1 MKIHISNATNRDATV
16 VATSTPASNGTI
28 ASKNGKPVSFQR
40 YVAAGEG
47 RLNEDLIKSLG
58 DAYSQQLIDSDPEI
72 DIEMVGRTIDG
83 TNTVLLDKDNQPLY
97 CAPEIM
103 EIIYGPDGKEVE
115 RRTPV
120 EIAPN
125 VNEEVPV
132 KWTGKMIPRTELLR
146 KYGIKRTMQ
155 LRHVDGVTYDF
166 LFAIAKELD
175 EKDSVMLLA
184 GGEGGKGPLV
194 LQSNGSPYRG
204 FLDGRIEG
212 DKFLLLLHLSAMEL
226 KKPAAKAEKGDE

>member
-16 VATSTPASNGTI
+16 VATSIPAKEKTVP
-28 ASKNGKPVSFQR
+28 AKEGKPVAFQR

-47 RLNEDLIKSLG
+47 KLHADLTEKLG
-58 DAYSQQLIDSDPEI
+58 EIYSQQLIEGDPEI
-72 DIEMVGRTIDG
+72 DFEMVGRNIGD
-83 TNTVLLDKDNQPLY
+83 TNTVLLDKNNHPLY
-97 CAPEIM
+97 CAPEVL
-103 EIIYGPDGKEVE
+103 EIITGPDGKEVE

-120 EIAPN
+120 EVAPN

-132 KWTGKMIPRTELLR
+132 KWTGKLIPRADLLR
-146 KYGIKRTMQ
+146 KYAIKRTMQ
-155 LRHVDGVTYDF
+155 LRHVDGVTFDF
-166 LFAIAKELD
+166 LFGIAKELD

-184 GGEGGKGPLV
+184 SGEGGKGPLV

-212 DKFLLLLHLSAMEL
+212 DSFLLLLHLSSMEL
-226 KKPAAKAEKGDE
+226 KKPAAKSDKDGE

>member
-1 MKIHISNATNRDATV
+1 MKIHISNSTNRDATI
-16 VATSTPASNGTI
+16 VATSTPAKESTVP
-28 ASKNGKPVSFQR
+28 SKAGKPVSFRR

-47 RLNEDLIKSLG
+47 KLHEDLVKSLG
-58 DAYSQQLIDSDPEI
+58 DVYSQNLIDSDPEI
-72 DIEMVGRTIDG
+72 DLEMVGRTIDG
-83 TNTVLLDKDNQPLY
+83 TNTVLLDQENQPLF
-97 CAPEIM
+97 CAPEIL

-120 EIAPN
+120 EVAPN
-125 VNEEVPV
+125 VNEEVPI
-132 KWTGKMIPRTELLR
+132 KWTGKLIPRTDLVR

-166 LFAIAKELD
+166 LFAIAKELH

-212 DKFLLLLHLSAMEL
+212 DTFLLLLHLSAMEL
-226 KKPAAKAEKGDE
+226 KKPAAKAEKGGE

>member
-1 MKIHISNATNRDATV
+1 MKIHISNASNRDATI
-16 VATSTPASNGTI
+16 VATSTPAKEGTI
-28 ASKNGKPVSFQR
+28 ASKGGK
-40 YVAAGEG
+40 
-47 RLNEDLIKSLG
+47 NLG
-58 DAYSQQLIDSDPEI
+58 NVYSQQLIDADPEI
-72 DIEMVGRTIDG
+72 DLEMVGRVIEG
-83 TNTVLLDKDNQPLY
+83 TNTVLLNKDNQPLF
-97 CAPEIM
+97 CAPEVL
-103 EIIYGPDGKEVE
+103 EIIYGPDGKEME

-132 KWTGKMIPRTELLR
+132 KWTGKLVPRADLVR

-155 LRHVDGVTYDF
+155 LRHVDGVTFDF
-166 LFAIAKELD
+166 LFAIAKELH

-184 GGEGGKGPLV
+184 SGEGGKGPLV

-212 DKFLLLLHLSAMEL
+212 DSFLLLLHLSAMEL
-226 KKPAAKAEKGDE
+226 KKPVAKAEKGDE

>member
-1 MKIHISNATNRDATV
+1 LALA
-16 VATSTPASNGTI
+16 GT
-28 ASKNGKPVSFQR
+28 AA
-40 YVAAGEG
+40 VAAAGG
-47 RLNEDLIKSLG
+47 MKTDPVNQNPAFNRNYTGSDYMRDNPDKFSGGLSSYTKPTTPDNPIVPTPSYG
-58 DAYSQQLIDSDPEI
+58 QIPISQPG
-72 DIEMVGRTIDG
+72 VVTPGGVTRNPTG
-83 TNTVLLDKDNQPLY
+83 VAQPYNISGLY
-97 CAPEIM
+97 GIP
-103 EIIYGPDGKEVE
+103 IIYGPDGKEVE

-125 VNEEVPV
+125 VNEDMPV
-132 KWTGKMIPRTELLR
+132 KWTGKLIPRTELLR

-155 LRHVDGVTYDF
+155 LRHVDGVTFDF

-204 FLDGRIEG
+204 FLDGRVNG
-212 DKFLLLLHLSAMEL
+212 DSFLLLLHLSAMEL
-226 KKPAAKAEKGDE
+226 KKPAAKAEKEGE

>member
-1 MKIHISNATNRDATV
+1 
-16 VATSTPASNGTI
+16 
-28 ASKNGKPVSFQR
+28 
-40 YVAAGEG
+40 
-47 RLNEDLIKSLG
+47 
-58 DAYSQQLIDSDPEI
+58 
-72 DIEMVGRTIDG
+72 
-83 TNTVLLDKDNQPLY
+83 
-97 CAPEIM
+97 M

-125 VNEEVPV
+125 VNEDVPV
-132 KWTGKMIPRTELLR
+132 KWTGKMIPRADLIR

-155 LRHVDGVTYDF
+155 LRHVDGVTFDF

-204 FLDGRIEG
+204 FLDGRVQGE
-212 DKFLLLLHLSAMEL
+212 KFLLLIHLSAMEL
-226 KKPAAKAEKGDE
+226 KKPVAKSEKEGE

>member
-1 MKIHISNATNRDATV
+1 MKIHISNSTNRDATI
-16 VATSTPASNGTI
+16 VATSLPAKEKATP
-28 ASKNGKPVSFQR
+28 SKGGKAVSFQR

-47 RLNEDLIKSLG
+47 KTHDSLAAALG
-58 DAYSQQLIDSDPEI
+58 EVYSQALIDGDPEI
-72 DIEMVGRTIDG
+72 DLEMVGRTIDG
-83 TNTVLLDKDNQPLY
+83 TNTVLLDKDNQPLF
-97 CAPEIM
+97 CAPEIF

-120 EIAPN
+120 DIPPN
-125 VNEEVPV
+125 VNEDAPV
-132 KWTGKMIPRTELLR
+132 KWTGKLIPRAELIR

-166 LFAIAKELD
+166 LYAIAKELD
-175 EKDSVMLLA
+175 EKDTVMLLGA
-184 GGEGGKGPLV
+184 GDGGKGPLV

-204 FLDGRIEG
+204 FLDGRIKG
-212 DKFLLLLHLSAMEL
+212 DTFVLLLHLSSMEL

>member
-1 MKIHISNATNRDATV
+1 MKIHISNSTNRDATI
-16 VATSTPASNGTI
+16 VATSTPAKESTVP
-28 ASKNGKPVSFQR
+28 SKAGKPVSFRR

-47 RLNEDLIKSLG
+47 KLHEDLVKSLG
-58 DAYSQQLIDSDPEI
+58 DVYSQNLIDSDPEI
-72 DIEMVGRTIDG
+72 DLEMVGRTIDG
-83 TNTVLLDKDNQPLY
+83 TNTVLLDQENQPLF
-97 CAPEIM
+97 CAPEIL

-120 EIAPN
+120 EVAPN
-125 VNEEVPV
+125 VNEEVPI
-132 KWTGKMIPRTELLR
+132 KWTGKLIPRADLVR

-166 LFAIAKELD
+166 LFAIAKELH

-212 DKFLLLLHLSAMEL
+212 DTFLLLLHLSAMEL
-226 KKPAAKAEKGDE
+226 KKPAAKAEKGGE

>member
-1 MKIHISNATNRDATV
+1 MKIHISNSTNRDATI
-16 VATSTPASNGTI
+16 VATSTPAKESTVP
-28 ASKNGKPVSFQR
+28 SKAGKPVSFRR

-47 RLNEDLIKSLG
+47 KLHEDLVKSLG
-58 DAYSQQLIDSDPEI
+58 EVYSQNLIDSDPEI
-72 DIEMVGRTIDG
+72 DLEMVGRTIDG
-83 TNTVLLDKDNQPLY
+83 TNTVLLDQESQPLF
-97 CAPEIM
+97 CAPEIL

-125 VNEEVPV
+125 VNEEVPI
-132 KWTGKMIPRTELLR
+132 KWTGKLIPRADLVR

-166 LFAIAKELD
+166 LFAIAKELH

-212 DKFLLLLHLSAMEL
+212 DTFLLLLHLSAMEL
-226 KKPAAKAEKGDE
+226 KKPAAKTEKGGE

>member
-1 MKIHISNATNRDATV
+1 VKIHISNATNRDATV
-16 VATSTPASNGTI
+16 VATSSPASKGTI

-47 RLNEDLIKSLG
+47 KLNEDLVKILG
-58 DAYSQQLIDSDPEI
+58 DAYSQQLIDADPEI

-83 TNTVLLDKDNQPLY
+83 TNTLLLDIDNQPLY

-125 VNEEVPV
+125 VNEDVPV
-132 KWTGKMIPRTELLR
+132 KWTGKLIPRTELLR

-166 LFAIAKELD
+166 LYAIAKDLD

-204 FLDGRIEG
+204 FLDGRIQG

-226 KKPAAKAEKGDE
+226 KKPVAKSEKVGE

>member
-1 MKIHISNATNRDATV
+1 MKIHISNATNRDATI
-16 VATSTPASNGTI
+16 VATSTPAKESTVP
-28 ASKNGKPVSFQR
+28 SKAGKPVSFRR

-47 RLNEDLIKSLG
+47 KLHEDLTKSLG
-58 DAYSQQLIDSDPEI
+58 EVYSQNLIDSDPEI
-72 DIEMVGRTIDG
+72 DLEMVGRTIDG
-83 TNTVLLDKDNQPLY
+83 TNTVLLDQENQPLF
-97 CAPEIM
+97 CAPEIL

-125 VNEEVPV
+125 VNEEVPI
-132 KWTGKMIPRTELLR
+132 KWTGKLIPRADLVR

-166 LFAIAKELD
+166 LFAIAKELH

-212 DKFLLLLHLSAMEL
+212 DTFLLLLHLSAMEL
-226 KKPAAKAEKGDE
+226 KKPAAKTEKGGE

>member
-1 MKIHISNATNRDATV
+1 MKIHIANATNRDATV
-16 VATSTPASNGTI
+16 VATSIPAPNGTI

-47 RLNEDLIKSLG
+47 RLNEDLVKTLG
-58 DAYSQQLIDSDPEI
+58 DAYSQQLIESDPEI
-72 DIEMVGRTIDG
+72 DIEMVGRTIDD

-103 EIIYGPDGKEVE
+103 DIIYGPDGKEVE

-125 VNEEVPV
+125 VNEDMPV
-132 KWTGKMIPRTELLR
+132 KWTGKLIPRTELLR

-155 LRHVDGVTYDF
+155 LRHVDGVTFDF

-204 FLDGRIEG
+204 FLDGRVNG
-212 DKFLLLLHLSAMEL
+212 DSFLLLLHLSAMEL
-226 KKPAAKAEKGDE
+226 KKPAAKAEKEGE

>member
-1 MKIHISNATNRDATV
+1 MKIHISNSTNRDATI
-16 VATSTPASNGTI
+16 VATSTPAKESTVP
-28 ASKNGKPVSFQR
+28 SKAGKPVSFRR

-47 RLNEDLIKSLG
+47 KLHEDLVKNLG
-58 DAYSQQLIDSDPEI
+58 DVYSQNLIDSDPEI
-72 DIEMVGRTIDG
+72 DLEMVGRTIDG
-83 TNTVLLDKDNQPLY
+83 TNTVLLDQENQPLF
-97 CAPEIM
+97 CAPEIL

-120 EIAPN
+120 EIAPK
-125 VNEEVPV
+125 VNEEVPI
-132 KWTGKMIPRTELLR
+132 KWTGKLIPRADLVR

-166 LFAIAKELD
+166 LFAIAKELH

-212 DKFLLLLHLSAMEL
+212 DTFLLLLHLSAMEL
-226 KKPAAKAEKGDE
+226 KKPAAKAEKGGE

>member
-1 MKIHISNATNRDATV
+1 MKIHISNSSNRDATI
-16 VATSTPASNGTI
+16 VATSTPAKETTI
-28 ASKNGKPVSFQR
+28 ASKGGKPVSFQR

-47 RLNEDLIKSLG
+47 KLHEDLAKNLG
-58 DAYSQQLIDSDPEI
+58 DVYSQQLIDADPEI
-72 DIEMVGRTIDG
+72 DLEMVGRVIEG
-83 TNTVLLDKDNQPLY
+83 TNTVLLNKDNQPLF
-97 CAPEIM
+97 CAPEVL
-103 EIIYGPDGKEVE
+103 EIIYGPDGKEME

-132 KWTGKMIPRTELLR
+132 KWTGKLVPRADLVR

-155 LRHVDGVTYDF
+155 LRHVDGVTFDF
-166 LFAIAKELD
+166 LFAIAKELH

-184 GGEGGKGPLV
+184 SGEGGKGPLV

-212 DKFLLLLHLSAMEL
+212 DSFLLLLHLSAMEL
-226 KKPAAKAEKGDE
+226 KKPVSKAEKGDE

>member
-1 MKIHISNATNRDATV
+1 MKLHISNSANRDATI
-16 VATSTPASNGTI
+16 VATSLLAKEGTI
-28 ASKNGKPVSFQR
+28 PAKAGRPVTFKR

-47 RLNEDLIKSLG
+47 KLHDVLSEQLGENFFQKLIEG
-58 DAYSQQLIDSDPEI
+58 DPEI
-72 DIEMVGRTIDG
+72 DLEMVGKIIED
-83 TNTVLLDKDNQPLY
+83 TNTVLLNKDSQPLY
-97 CAPEIM
+97 CAPEIL

-120 EIAPN
+120 EVAPN
-125 VNEEVPV
+125 VNEELPI
-132 KWTGKMIPRTELLR
+132 KWTGKLIPRADLVR

-155 LRHVDGVTYDF
+155 LRHVDGVTFDF
-166 LFAIAKELD
+166 LFSIAKELD

-184 GGEGGKGPLV
+184 SGEGGKGPLV

-204 FLDGRIEG
+204 FLEGRVEG
-212 DKFLLLLHLSAMEL
+212 ETFLLLLHLSAMEL

>member
-16 VATSTPASNGTI
+16 VATSSPASKGTI

-47 RLNEDLIKSLG
+47 KLNEDLVKILG
-58 DAYSQQLIDSDPEI
+58 EAYSQQLIDADPEI

-83 TNTVLLDKDNQPLY
+83 TNTLLLDIDNQPLY

-125 VNEEVPV
+125 VNEDVPV
-132 KWTGKMIPRTELLR
+132 KWTGKLIPRTELLR

-166 LFAIAKELD
+166 LYAIAKDLD

-204 FLDGRIEG
+204 FLDGRIQG

-226 KKPAAKAEKGDE
+226 KKPVAKSEKAGE

>member
-1 MKIHISNATNRDATV
+1 MKLHISNSANRDATI
-16 VATSTPASNGTI
+16 VATSLPAKEKTTPAKS
-28 ASKNGKPVSFQR
+28 GKPVSFKR

-47 RLNEDLIKSLG
+47 KLHDALAADLKDDFAQSLIKG
-58 DAYSQQLIDSDPEI
+58 DPEI
-72 DIEMVGRTIDG
+72 DMEMVGKVIEE
-83 TNTVLLDKDNQPLY
+83 TNTVLLTEENQPLY
-97 CAPEIM
+97 CAPEVL

-120 EIAPN
+120 EVAPN

-132 KWTGKMIPRTELLR
+132 KWTGKLIPRADLVR

-155 LRHVDGVTYDF
+155 LRHVDGVTFDF
-166 LFAIAKELD
+166 LFSMAKELD

-184 GGEGGKGPLV
+184 AGEGGKGPLV

-204 FLDGRIEG
+204 FLEGRIQGET
-212 DKFLLLLHLSAMEL
+212 FLLLLHLSAMEL
-226 KKPAAKAEKGDE
+226 KKPAAKAEKGEE

>member
-16 VATSTPASNGTI
+16 VATSIPAKEKTLP
-28 ASKNGKPVSFQR
+28 AKEGKPVAFQR

-47 RLNEDLIKSLG
+47 KLHADLTEKLG
-58 DAYSQQLIDSDPEI
+58 EIYSQQLIEGDPEI
-72 DIEMVGRTIDG
+72 DFEMVGRNIGD
-83 TNTVLLDKDNQPLY
+83 TNTVLLDKNNHPLY
-97 CAPEIM
+97 CAPEVL
-103 EIIYGPDGKEVE
+103 EIITSPDGKEVE

-120 EIAPN
+120 EVAPN

-132 KWTGKMIPRTELLR
+132 KWTGKLIPRADLLR
-146 KYGIKRTMQ
+146 KYAIKRTMQ
-155 LRHVDGVTYDF
+155 LRHVDGVTFDF
-166 LFAIAKELD
+166 LFGIAKELD

-184 GGEGGKGPLV
+184 SGEGGKGPLV

-212 DKFLLLLHLSAMEL
+212 DSFLLLLHLSSMEL
-226 KKPAAKAEKGDE
+226 KKPAAKSDKDGE

>member
-16 VATSTPASNGTI
+16 VATSIPAKEKTVP
-28 ASKNGKPVSFQR
+28 AKEGKPVAFQR

-47 RLNEDLIKSLG
+47 KLHADLTEKLG
-58 DAYSQQLIDSDPEI
+58 EIYSQQLIEGDPEI
-72 DIEMVGRTIDG
+72 DFEMVGRNIGD
-83 TNTVLLDKDNQPLY
+83 TNTVLLDKNNHPLY
-97 CAPEIM
+97 CAPEVL
-103 EIIYGPDGKEVE
+103 EIITGPDGKEVE

-120 EIAPN
+120 EVAPN

-132 KWTGKMIPRTELLR
+132 KWTGKLIPRADLLR
-146 KYGIKRTMQ
+146 KYAIKRTMQ
-155 LRHVDGVTYDF
+155 LRHVDGVTFDF
-166 LFAIAKELD
+166 LFGIAKELD

-184 GGEGGKGPLV
+184 SGEGGKSPLV

-212 DKFLLLLHLSAMEL
+212 DSFLLLLHLSSMEL
-226 KKPAAKAEKGDE
+226 KKPAAKSDKDGE

>member
-16 VATSTPASNGTI
+16 VATSIPAPTGTI

-40 YVAAGEG
+40 FVAAGEG
-47 RLNEDLIKSLG
+47 RLNEDLVKSLG

-125 VNEEVPV
+125 VNEDVPV
-132 KWTGKMIPRTELLR
+132 KWTGKMIPRADLIR

-155 LRHVDGVTYDF
+155 LRHVDGVTFDF

-204 FLDGRIEG
+204 FLDGRVQGE
-212 DKFLLLLHLSAMEL
+212 KFLLLIHLSAMEL
-226 KKPAAKAEKGDE
+226 KKPVAKSEKEGE

>member
-16 VATSTPASNGTI
+16 VATSSPASKGTI

-47 RLNEDLIKSLG
+47 KLNEDLVKILG
-58 DAYSQQLIDSDPEI
+58 DAYSQQLIDADPEI

-83 TNTVLLDKDNQPLY
+83 TNTLLLDIDNQPLY

-125 VNEEVPV
+125 VNEDVPV
-132 KWTGKMIPRTELLR
+132 KWTGKLIPRTELLR

-166 LFAIAKELD
+166 LYAIAKDLD

-204 FLDGRIEG
+204 FLDGRIQG

-226 KKPAAKAEKGDE
+226 KKPVAKSEKVGE